1 MNARVVGA
9 LMGHAG
15 DVVARSHLAVWAGIC
30 VCFIF
35 PGRIAPFHSAFVDGA
50 VIDIATPVFF
60 AGGNIGE
67 ATFAVKVF
75 AAFAGDDVNGTGCG
89 IAVFGLHPAGDDGNF
104 LHGGAV
110 DTDKLNIAPGSARI
124 HYNAI
129 HIDECFCGAAVALI
143 AAANGGFVV
152 VEGDT
157 GLKAHEF

>member
-1 MNARVVGA
+1 MGQAR
-9 LMGHAG
+9 
-15 DVVARSHLAVWAGIC
+15 DVVAGSHLAVWTGIC

-35 PGRIAPFHSAFVDGA
+35 PCRVAPFHSAFVDGA

-60 AGGNIGE
+60 TGWNIGE
-67 ATFAVKVF
+67 AAFAVKIF
-75 AAFAGDDVNGTGCG
+75 AAFAGDDVNGARCG
-89 IAVFGLHPAGDDGNF
+89 IAVFGFHPAGDDGNF

-124 HYNAI
+124 HDDTIY
-129 HIDECFCGAAVALI
+129 IDECFRSAPVALV

-152 VEGDT
+152 VERDT